1 MSGRVRFH
9 RAGPAD
15 APDVLRLLRVPTG
28 GRYALSF
35 ERAPDPFADPLPP
48 QRHAFVLA
56 RDAAT
61 GETVGL
67 CERSVREGF
76 IEGQRVLL
84 PYLGAL
90 RIAPEYRHRI
100 AILKGGFA
108 TLREQVEQADEHPL
122 ALTAIDPANTAALR
136 VLTAGVVGLPR
147 YTPLGD
153 YATLMLRAGGSGDSS
168 VTEATEADREDIDTL
183 LAHSAARR
191 TFAPTWSAAAIGWPL
206 LVLRRAGRLLGV
218 AGVWDQRAFR
228 QVVVHGYPRG
238 VGAAR
243 PLLNALAPLARLPA
257 LPRPGE
263 AIAQAYLSP
272 LALSDEDDTQ
282 TLLALVRAALAKARA
297 IGLGVLTLGLP
308 AAHPWRAAVRR
319 QGRAVEY
326 RTRLFGVQWG
336 DAPLPAGAPFPDV
349 ALL

>member
-9 RAGPAD
+9 LAGPAD
-15 APDVLRLLRVPTG
+15 AADVLRLLRVSTG
-28 GRYALSF
+28 GGYALSF

-48 QRHAFVLA
+48 RRHAFVLA

-61 GETVGL
+61 GEAVGL

-76 IEGQRVLL
+76 VDGRRVLL

-108 TLREQVEQADEHPL
+108 TLREQVEQSDEHPQ

-136 VLTAGVVGLPR
+136 VLTAGVADLPR
-147 YTPLGD
+147 YAPLGD
-153 YATLMLRAGGSGDSS
+153 YATLMLRAGGSGESW
-168 VTEATEADREDIDTL
+168 VAEATEADRGDIDAL
-183 LAHSAARR
+183 LANSAVRR
-191 TFAPTWSAAAIGWPL
+191 TFAPAWRAAVIGWPL

-228 QVVVHGYPRG
+228 QVVVRGYPRG
-238 VGAAR
+238 VGAVR

-272 LALSDEDDTQ
+272 LALADDDDTQ
-282 TLLALVRAALAKARA
+282 TLLALVRAAMAKARDLR
-297 IGLGVLTLGLP
+297 LGVLTIGLP

-319 QGRAVEY
+319 QRRAVEY

-336 DAPLPAGAPFPDV
+336 DVPLPSGAPFPDV